1 MDHEIILPKSVTKNK
16 RATTRTSVPP
26 APPVIRDTA
35 SIRPESGLM
44 SRTGTAAPMP
54 KAENR

>member
-35 SIRPESGLM
+35 SMRPTGLM